1 MTASGPGTIGRA
13 VFAYV
18 VLGLALLR
26 GTANYVVLDL
36 ANGGVT
42 YRVGDW
48 VINYAGGF
56 VRRGLF
62 GELLFALSP
71 PGLPTL
77 WALAGFQLACYAVVL
92 AYVASFLHRTGYAWP
107 AIALACGPAALP
119 FVGWDVL
126 AGWRK
131 EIICFAAVALLGWA
145 RRSLDRRVRVALT
158 ATAVGLFGLAM
169 FSWEASVFAVPVM
182 LFLLREP
189 DGRVTL
195 RGWPALTILGLGV
208 VGGAAGVLARGDVDT
223 ADAVC
228 ESVVARGLNPDLCPG
243 AIAMLGQPLDQ
254 AVAEVMTRFPLYWT
268 YLWLLPLAL
277 LPVLTTPWLRRNWPW
292 FVATALLVLP
302 LYVIGQD
309 YGRWAHLLVVAP
321 ALAIMAGEP
330 SEVLNRW
337 WRGGRTVAYTTLWG
351 LPHWLPV
358 GATWPLLGVLPAL
371 LDLLNQPTWSRP

>member
-71 PGLPTL
+71 PGQSTV

-145 RRSLDRRVRVALT
+145 RRSLDRRVRVALI
-158 ATAVGLFGLAM
+158 ATAVALFGLAM

>member
-107 AIALACGPAALP
+107 AIALACGPVALP
-119 FVGWDVL
+119 FIGWDVL

-131 EIICFAAVALLGWA
+131 EIIGFAAVALLGWA
-145 RRSLDRRVRVALT
+145 RRSLDQRVRVALT
-158 ATAVGLFGLAM
+158 ATAVGLFDLAM

>member
-1 MTASGPGTIGRA
+1 
-13 VFAYV
+13 
-18 VLGLALLR
+18 
-26 GTANYVVLDL
+26 
-36 ANGGVT
+36 
-42 YRVGDW
+42 
-48 VINYAGGF
+48 
-56 VRRGLF
+56 
-62 GELLFALSP
+62 
-71 PGLPTL
+71 
-77 WALAGFQLACYAVVL
+77 
-92 AYVASFLHRTGYAWP
+92 
-107 AIALACGPAALP
+107 
-119 FVGWDVL
+119 
-126 AGWRK
+126 
-131 EIICFAAVALLGWA
+131 
-145 RRSLDRRVRVALT
+145 
-158 ATAVGLFGLAM
+158 
-169 FSWEASVFAVPVM
+169 
-182 LFLLREP
+182 
-189 DGRVTL
+189 
-195 RGWPALTILGLGV
+195 
-208 VGGAAGVLARGDVDT
+208 
-223 ADAVC
+223 
-228 ESVVARGLNPDLCPG
+228 
-243 AIAMLGQPLDQ
+243 MLGQPLDQ